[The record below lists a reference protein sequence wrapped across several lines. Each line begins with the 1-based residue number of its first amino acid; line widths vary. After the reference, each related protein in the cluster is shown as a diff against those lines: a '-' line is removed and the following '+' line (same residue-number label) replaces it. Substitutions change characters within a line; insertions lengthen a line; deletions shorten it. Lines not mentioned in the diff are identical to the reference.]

1 MRTRW
6 DGHLA
11 FATSERPAKRR
22 AVYKPKSVEQSGSQN
37 RVALLACLLGLG
49 FSLDLALGRR
59 CGFPRS
65 NSCFAKRDAMG
76 SPGFSR
82 ASRLLLLV
90 GALVWLAPAAAAAAA
105 AHYEAD
111 EGEELMRAFAFEEEN
126 LAEFARHRSS
136 PAPFYRS
143 NKVRRQERRKGG
155 GERKEE

>member
-1 MRTRW
+1 
-6 DGHLA
+6 
-11 FATSERPAKRR
+11 
-22 AVYKPKSVEQSGSQN
+22 
-37 RVALLACLLGLG
+37 
-49 FSLDLALGRR
+49 
-59 CGFPRS
+59 
-65 NSCFAKRDAMG
+65 MG

-82 ASRLLLLV
+82 ASRLSLLF
-90 GALVWLAPAAAAAAA
+90 GALAWLAPAAAAA

-155 GERKEE
+155 GERKEERGARGASPPRGWGSFLFFFFLPPLGSGGEWELRVRGARVNSWWRFGKKRRRCRLRLV